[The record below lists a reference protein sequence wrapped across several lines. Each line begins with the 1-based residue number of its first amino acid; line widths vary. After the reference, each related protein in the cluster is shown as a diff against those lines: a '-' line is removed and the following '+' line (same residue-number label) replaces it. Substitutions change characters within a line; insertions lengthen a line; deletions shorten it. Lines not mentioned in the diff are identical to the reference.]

1 MRKPTVVLVC
11 LAFGWAGTLI
21 NAGAGMRQGG
31 GTPPPKPLVPAAAN
45 SIAKDPDA
53 FVGQIVTLTASVDQ
67 LLSPTMFTVDQNPR
81 KPADGDV
88 LVIAHSLSAPPIVN
102 THVTVIGEVVRHEGR
117 PAIRATS
124 VLTAAGIDL
133 ARRVLPPLSPE
144 EEALDK
150 AMKTIGPAFNAVRQ
164 AVADAGGENT
174 ADQAKA
180 LVQAFTGT
188 EAFWKKRGVAD
199 AQQWAAEARAQST
212 ALERALAAGEWD
224 AAKAA
229 ASALQ
234 QACSACHAAYRERL
248 DDGSY
253 RMRTEGK

>member
-1 MRKPTVVLVC
+1 V
-11 LAFGWAGTLI
+11 AG
-21 NAGAGMRQGG
+21 QG
-31 GTPPPKPLVPAAAN
+31 PAAPAPKPLVPAAAN

-53 FVGQIVTLTASVDQ
+53 FVGQVVTLTASIDQ
-67 LLSPTMFTVDQNPR
+67 VLSPTMFTVDQNPR

-88 LVIAHSLSAPPIVN
+88 LVIAQSLSAPIIVN

-124 VLTAAGIDL
+124 VLTSAGVDL

-144 EEALDK
+144 EAALDK

-164 AVADAGGENT
+164 AVAAGGGDNAAQQAT
-174 ADQAKA
+174 ALTQA
-180 LVQAFTGT
+180 LTET

-199 AQQWAAEARAQST
+199 AQQWAADALAQST
-212 ALERALAAGEWD
+212 ALERAVAAGKWED
-224 AAKAA
+224 AKTA

-234 QACSACHAAYRERL
+234 QACSACHGAYRERL